1 MKAQT
6 ANIYVCPYTGEPLA
20 LAIENRKGDEVI
32 SGRLKSA
39 SGRGYELR
47 DGIAHLID
55 PAEEAF
61 SDAEKREFEFYQS
74 TAEAYDTTM
83 DWVFKSFYEDEDKV
97 RERMLEPLEL
107 NPDHKVLETG
117 CGTCR
122 DSERIARRLGA
133 KGALF
138 LQDLSPNMLLIGK
151 QKLDALRAQGGFQCP
166 TEFFV
171 GNAMRLPFPDGY
183 FDRAFHFGGLNL
195 FSDKRQAILEMARV
209 VRVGGR
215 VVVGDEGLAP
225 WLRETEY
232 GKILMNSSTLYTYNA
247 PLDCVPPGARNPAV
261 RWFLG
266 NAYYLIDFEVGTGT
280 PRIDLDLP
288 INGRRGGTHRT
299 RYYGT
304 LEGVTPETKQLV
316 SKAAAQAGLT
326 IHEWLDRAV
335 RERAKQDIESR

>member
-6 ANIYVCPYTGEPLA
+6 ATTYVCPYTREPLS
-20 LAIENRKGDEVI
+20 LTIENRKSDEVL

-39 SGRGYELR
+39 GGRSYELR
-47 DGIAHLID
+47 EGIAHLID
-55 PAEEAF
+55 QAEETF

-83 DWVFKSFYEDEDKV
+83 DWVFKSFYEDEDAV
-97 RERMLEPLEL
+97 RERMLEPLQL
-107 NPDHKVLETG
+107 AADHKVLETG

-122 DSERIARRLGA
+122 DSERIARLLGPR
-133 KGALF
+133 GALF

-151 QKLDALRAQGGFQCP
+151 QKLDALRAKGGFDCP
-166 TEFFV
+166 TEYFV

-183 FDRAFHFGGLNL
+183 FDSAFHFGGLNL

-209 VRVGGR
+209 VRQGGR

-225 WLRETEY
+225 WLRDTEY
-232 GKILMNSSTLYTYNA
+232 GKILTNSSNLYAYNA

-266 NAYYLIDFEVGTGT
+266 NAYYLIDFEVGDGT
-280 PRIDLDLP
+280 PAVDLDLP

-299 RYYGT
+299 RYYGM
-304 LEGVTPETKQLV
+304 LEGVTPETKQLMT
-316 SKAAAQAGLT
+316 KAASQSGLT
-326 IHEWLDRAV
+326 LHAWLDRAV
-335 RERAKQDIESR
+335 RERAKLDLESR

>member
-1 MKAQT
+1 
-6 ANIYVCPYTGEPLA
+6 
-20 LAIENRKGDEVI
+20 
-32 SGRLKSA
+32 
-39 SGRGYELR
+39 
-47 DGIAHLID
+47 
-55 PAEEAF
+55 
-61 SDAEKREFEFYQS
+61 
-74 TAEAYDTTM
+74 
-83 DWVFKSFYEDEDKV
+83 
-97 RERMLEPLEL
+97 
-107 NPDHKVLETG
+107 
-117 CGTCR
+117 
-122 DSERIARRLGA
+122 
-133 KGALF
+133 
-138 LQDLSPNMLLIGK
+138 
-151 QKLDALRAQGGFQCP
+151 
-166 TEFFV
+166 
-171 GNAMRLPFPDGY
+171 MRLPFPDGY
-183 FDRAFHFGGLNL
+183 FDSAFHFGGLNL

-232 GKILMNSSTLYTYNA
+232 GKILMNSSTLYAYSA
-247 PLDCVPPGARNPAV
+247 PLDCVPPGARNAAV

-316 SKAAAQAGLT
+316 SKAAAQSGLT

-335 RERAKQDIESR
+335 RERAKQDLESR